1 MASRKNL
8 TSLRL
13 FAQMIYCD
21 SAEYLV
27 LRPECPGSN
36 KLQYICENEANWGYN
51 IKNVYFWMNSY
62 IWGLGL
68 IVMSRKN

>member
-13 FAQMIYCD
+13 FAQMTYCD

-27 LRPECPGSN
+27 LRPECLGSN
-36 KLQYICENEANWGYN
+36 KLRYMCENETNWGT
-51 IKNVYFWMNSY
+51 IS
-62 IWGLGL
+62 
-68 IVMSRKN
+68 